1 MQFRT
6 NCRIW
11 NSRYLKIFAWI
22 DDLLFLFDFRF
33 SLTII
38 FHMINK
44 QSPVIFI
51 CFLIFNFQTLLAIL
65 KFIFNHPHFRLFVHS
80 FLQYLLT
87 LNKSIEV
94 TRLLHFL
101 FLSLFRTN
109 DLRPKKYKPFE
120 QLRPFKITSFREP
133 WLEMY
138 FKHNLFFFIFIFIF

>member
-6 NCRIW
+6 ICRIW

-22 DDLLFLFDFRF
+22 DDLLFLFDFKF
-33 SLTII
+33 SLSII
-38 FHMINK
+38 FHMLNTS
-44 QSPVIFI
+44 SPVIFI
-51 CFLIFNFQTLLAIL
+51 CFLIFKHFWQYSNSFL
-65 KFIFNHPHFRLFVHS
+65 NHPHFRLFEHS

-120 QLRPFKITSFREP
+120 WLRPFKIKNKKIKMTQP
-133 WLEMY
+133 QY
-138 FKHNLFFFIFIFIF
+138 TI